1 MQALYDTEL
10 PLLLLKLKEL
20 KVRNL
25 NRMGYVYLRTCSQ
38 NLPRHPS

>member
-20 KVRNL
+20 KVRNK
-25 NRMGYVYLRTCSQ
+25 NITGYVCL
-38 NLPRHPS
+38 